1 MCVISIIF
9 IFIFS
14 VKEEKMKPISHNIKT
29 TKNTKKKD
37 KILSSNGKEKTEEEI
52 LKEEEN
58 NILNKINNGLFS
70 ENIKSKL
77 IYINLLKN
85 EIEKLKS
92 NDFHKESNILKDIY
106 EPKYFEIYNLISD
119 IVSAK
124 DSSLFL
130 NKLTE
135 EDYKTYNIIIN
146 PEINEETLEYQP
158 IENFWLNVIENT
170 CYFKVSEEDK
180 NILKKLVKIHSNL
193 TINNETGDI
202 YKIIFYF
209 DENDY
214 FTDKEIIKTY
224 FYNKNGDEKVEKVE
238 FPKIEWKEGKKP
250 KDSFFDI
257 FDEQECKLEE
267 SRSEVNFIRNDFFPN
282 ILEFFMNFQD
292 DSEGDSYDN
301 YIK

>member
-1 MCVISIIF
+1 
-9 IFIFS
+9 
-14 VKEEKMKPISHNIKT
+14 MKPISHNIKT

-37 KILSSNGKEKTEEEI
+37 KILSGDGKEKTEEEI

-58 NILNKINNGLFS
+58 NILNKIKHSNFS
-70 ENIKSKL
+70 ENLKTKL
-77 IYINLLKN
+77 IYINLIKN
-85 EIEKLKS
+85 DIEKIKS
-92 NDFHKESNILKDIY
+92 KDFHKESNLLKDIY
-106 EPKYFEIYNLISD
+106 EPKYYEIYNLITD

-124 DSSLFL
+124 DSSLFI

-135 EDYKTYNIIIN
+135 EDYKTYNIQLS
-146 PEINEETLEYQP
+146 PEINEENIQYEP
-158 IENFWLNVIENT
+158 IENFWLNTIDNS
-170 CYFKVSEEDK
+170 CYFKVSDEDK
-180 NILKKLVKIHSNL
+180 NILKKMTNVHSYL
-193 TINNETGDI
+193 TINNETGNI

-214 FTDKEIIKTY
+214 FTDKEIAKTY
-224 FYNKNGDEKVEKVE
+224 FYSKNEDEKVEKVE
-238 FPKIEWKEGKKP
+238 FPKINWKEGKKP
-250 KDSFFDI
+250 KDSFFDM

-267 SRSEVNFIRNDFFPN
+267 SRSEARFIRNDFFPN

>member
-1 MCVISIIF
+1 
-9 IFIFS
+9 
-14 VKEEKMKPISHNIKT
+14 MKPISHNIKT

-70 ENIKSKL
+70 ENTKTKL
-77 IYINLLKN
+77 IYINFLKN

-92 NDFHKESNILKDIY
+92 NDFHKESNLLKDIY

-238 FPKIEWKEGKKP
+238 FPKIEWKEGKKT
-250 KDSFFDI
+250 KDSFFDM

-301 YIK
+301 CIK

>member
-1 MCVISIIF
+1 
-9 IFIFS
+9 
-14 VKEEKMKPISHNIKT
+14 MKPISHNIKT

-92 NDFHKESNILKDIY
+92 NDFHKESNLLKDIY

-180 NILKKLVKIHSNL
+180 NILKKLVGVHSNL

-250 KDSFFDI
+250 KDSFFDM